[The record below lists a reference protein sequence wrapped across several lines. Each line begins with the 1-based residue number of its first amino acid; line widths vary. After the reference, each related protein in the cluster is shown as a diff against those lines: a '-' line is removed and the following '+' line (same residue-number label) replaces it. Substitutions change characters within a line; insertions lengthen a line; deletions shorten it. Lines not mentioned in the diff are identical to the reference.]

1 MLFIYLYISV
11 HLHLFI
17 SVFLCP
23 YVNEVG
29 GPNLSQ
35 EHDWLQECAGGE
47 GIKLTHCKQTD
58 SRPEGGRRK
67 VGEWIVEEL

>member
-1 MLFIYLYISV
+1 MLYIYFYISV

-35 EHDWLQECAGGE
+35 QHDWSNRRARQKQMIPVPSLAPCNLANQLQLA
-47 GIKLTHCKQTD
+47 
-58 SRPEGGRRK
+58 
-67 VGEWIVEEL
+67 

>member
-1 MLFIYLYISV
+1 MLYTYFYISV

-29 GPNLSQ
+29 GPDIRANSSLHAALELLSLNKCLRLF
-35 EHDWLQECAGGE
+35 H
-47 GIKLTHCKQTD
+47 
-58 SRPEGGRRK
+58 P
-67 VGEWIVEEL
+67 

>member
-1 MLFIYLYISV
+1 MLYIYFYNFV
-11 HLHLFI
+11 RLHLFI

-35 EHDWLQECAGGE
+35 QHGQIGQPD
-47 GIKLTHCKQTD
+47 KSK
-58 SRPEGGRRK
+58 
-67 VGEWIVEEL
+67 

>member
-1 MLFIYLYISV
+1 MLFIYFYISV

-23 YVNEVG
+23 YVNEEVG

-35 EHDWLQECAGGE
+35 EHDWSNWRARQ
-47 GIKLTHCKQTD
+47 KQTIPD
-58 SRPEGGRRK
+58 PKPHS
-67 VGEWIVEEL
+67 L